1 MQTLTVGVMS
11 DEAPRKEVNKGYHK
25 DAWLTL
31 AQKIEENVDQAARL
45 FLRGVLL
52 DHRFTRTAAHVPPS
66 DRTAWGLCA
75 MSGKRGCR

>member
-1 MQTLTVGVMS
+1 MS

-45 FLRGVLL
+45 FVRGVLL
-52 DHRFTRTAAHVPPS
+52 DHRFTRTVAHVPPS
-66 DRTAWGLCA
+66 DRIAQGE
-75 MSGKRGCR
+75 KRVPSMLDDGFIGGYRS